1 MNIFSQNVNRTV
13 FHDSIFHKKLLP
25 QCFSTG
31 CPQPQFFRYT
41 IFCANTVAI
50 CRIGSALEIIVT
62 GSEKAKTFADAFR
75 SQFVPNL
82 SDFDFADIIAKV
94 EEEVVKKFLYP
105 PIVSL
110 RSIISGELQGYIR
123 IKIW

>member
-1 MNIFSQNVNRTV
+1 M
-13 FHDSIFHKKLLP
+13 
-25 QCFSTG
+25 
-31 CPQPQFFRYT
+31 
-41 IFCANTVAI
+41 
-50 CRIGSALEIIVT
+50 T